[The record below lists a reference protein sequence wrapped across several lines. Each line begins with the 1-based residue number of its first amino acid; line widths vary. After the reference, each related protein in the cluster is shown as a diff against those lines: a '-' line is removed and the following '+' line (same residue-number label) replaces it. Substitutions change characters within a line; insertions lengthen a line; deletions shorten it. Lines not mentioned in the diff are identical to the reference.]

1 MIRRISII
9 RRFMPL
15 IDRRLANDVRDELN
29 ERRMWYLAPI
39 RRPATPSIEPFFLRV
54 GVSDTFSSCS
64 GR

>member
-1 MIRRISII
+1 
-9 RRFMPL
+9 MPL

-39 RRPATPSIEPFFLRV
+39 RRPATPSIERFFFRV